1 MVFSKSRKSKESDI
15 TPFLKFV
22 LTGAIKS
29 LNEVKERIIFYIRKF
44 ALRDYFQNLRDEK
57 EITKRQ
63 LELLNSLLE
72 SSENTVITVN
82 SIQKNLP
89 FRVLYT
95 TVSDRTARRDL
106 MKLYDIGILENVKKG
121 FRLDRQILN
130 AI

>member
-1 MVFSKSRKSKESDI
+1 M
-15 TPFLKFV
+15 
-22 LTGAIKS
+22 
-29 LNEVKERIIFYIRKF
+29 
-44 ALRDYFQNLRDEK
+44 RDYFQNLRDEK
-57 EITKRQ
+57 KITKRQ

-82 SIQKNLP
+82 SIQKDLP